1 MSSQIFDSI
10 FTKDNAA
17 TLDHTKEVL
26 QQKALG
32 VIQQRKQDLANELFF
47 SQQQEGDSEE

>member
-26 QQKALG
+26 QQKALEM
-32 VIQQRKQDLANELFF
+32 VQQRKHDLANQLFF
-47 SQQQEGDSEE
+47 SQQQEEDSEG